1 MQLGS
6 YFISPSLPDKNDK
19 PCLHVHT
26 ATNNKP
32 QSYHRASC
40 CPGLDELL
48 AGSHTDMFIA
58 ANVFFAILTTCKSQL
73 MCNKK
78 HLFANTHLGGQCL
91 QH

>member
-1 MQLGS
+1 MHQATKTLPTAPIMQLGS

-58 ANVFFAILTTCKSQL
+58 ANIFFCHF
-73 MCNKK
+73 N
-78 HLFANTHLGGQCL
+78 HLQVSVNV
-91 QH
+91 